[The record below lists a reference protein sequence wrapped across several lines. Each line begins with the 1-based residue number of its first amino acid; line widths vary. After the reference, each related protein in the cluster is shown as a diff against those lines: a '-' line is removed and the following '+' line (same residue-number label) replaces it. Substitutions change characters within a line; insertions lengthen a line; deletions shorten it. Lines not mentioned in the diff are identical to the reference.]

1 MMKKSRPGWF
11 ITFLFLVSGLLL
23 AACGADA
30 DLPELPAGF
39 TRFHDEE
46 LGLTFA
52 YPEAWLLS
60 ESPRVRVVASNQALL
75 DNPSISPANMGSLAS
90 VAVGNTDQ
98 LEMEDPLEIVNFMLD
113 ASGARGQVEILED
126 PTATTI
132 NGHPAAVVTMG
143 SVNEG
148 LPLTLRLAVIRHG
161 QRIVTVSTATPTVMA
176 SETGP
181 QLDSLINSV
190 KILASETLSGSEE

>member
-1 MMKKSRPGWF
+1 MKKSRPGWF
-11 ITFLFLVSGLLL
+11 IILVFMLGGLLL

-39 TRFHDEE
+39 ARFHDEE

-52 YPEAWLLS
+52 YPEGWLLG
-60 ESPRVRVVASNQALL
+60 ESPRVRVVASSQALL
-75 DNPSISPANMGSLAS
+75 DNPSISPTNMGSLAS

-98 LEMEDPLEIVNFMLD
+98 LQMEDPLEIVNFMLD
-113 ASGARGQVEILED
+113 ASGAREQVEILEG
-126 PTATTI
+126 PTSTTI
-132 NGHPAAVVTMG
+132 NGHPAAIVTIG

-161 QRIVTVSTATPTVMA
+161 QRIVTVSTATPTVMVA
-176 SETGP
+176 ETGP

-190 KILASETLSGSEE
+190 KILASETLTGSEE

>member
-1 MMKKSRPGWF
+1 MKKSRSGWL
-11 ITFLFLVSGLLL
+11 ILVVLLLGVMLL
-23 AACGADA
+23 AACSAGAE
-30 DLPELPAGF
+30 LPELPAGF
-39 TRFHDEE
+39 TRFNDEE

-52 YPEAWLLS
+52 YPEAWVFS
-60 ESPRVRVVASNQALL
+60 EQPRVRVVASTQALL
-75 DNPSISPANMGSLAS
+75 DNPSISATNMGSLAS

-98 LEMEDPLEIVNFMLD
+98 LQMEDPLEIVNYMLD
-113 ASGARGQVEILED
+113 ISGARGQVEILEE
-126 PTATTI
+126 PASTTI

-161 QRIVTVSTATPTVMA
+161 QRIVTVSTATPTAMVG
-176 SETGP
+176 ETGP

-190 KILASETLSGSEE
+190 KILASETLPAPEE